1 MKKTQTDRP
10 AILPMAEIKQ
20 LDTGALTNLF
30 VTSSNASRVAYLESA
45 KALIALVAALGIE
58 AAKTRLL
65 KAGAK
70 ESDIRNGRQLSL
82 VWEEYVEPGHLSE
95 DQFNELRYLD
105 AVALRAVART
115 RGTEFAIA
123 NLADLEEIAHVAEH
137 GMTRAESATKADRE
151 AKAAAKKAAA
161 TPTVVAVAS
170 SAAPSADATP
180 TAPTATA
187 TEGLPSNVV
196 PMQGPAASGA
206 KTEATAPAKPKSK
219 GVPMAEFAKLADT
232 LEATALGI
240 VSHPN
245 ATPAELAVLV
255 ERVVNLA
262 RTVSEAAAQVQVPRV
277 AVAA

>member
-20 LDTGALTNLF
+20 LDAGALTNLF

-170 SAAPSADATP
+170 TAEATP
-180 TAPTATA
+180 TAPTAT
-187 TEGLPSNVV
+187 EGTPSNVV
-196 PMQGPAASGA
+196 PMQGPAATGA
-206 KTEATAPAKPKSK
+206 AQTEATAPAKPKSK

-240 VSHPN
+240 VSHPS

-262 RTVSEAAAQVQVPRV
+262 RTVSEAAAQVQAPRV